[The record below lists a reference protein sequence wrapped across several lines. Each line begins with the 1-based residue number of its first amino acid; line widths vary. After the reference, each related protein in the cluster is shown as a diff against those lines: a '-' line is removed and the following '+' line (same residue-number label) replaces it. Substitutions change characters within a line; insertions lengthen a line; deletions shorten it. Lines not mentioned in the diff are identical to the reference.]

1 MICVLVIFVLNLKS
15 AEDFGLSL
23 ETILEH
29 EAIQDVDRLRAN
41 MYRLL
46 ARALSRPADKP
57 FLEILSS
64 LGGDGTELGNALGTL
79 ADAARA
85 TDVRRAAEEYQDLF
99 IGLGRGEVLPYAS
112 YYLTGFLNEKPLAR
126 LRNRMAE
133 LGIERDPS
141 VKEPEDHAGALME
154 MMAGLIEGDF
164 GAPQPLD
171 VQELFFRDHVAS
183 WIPHFYADLQKAKS
197 AHLYSALGRVG
208 ELFIE
213 LEGSAFAM

>member
-1 MICVLVIFVLNLKS
+1 MNS
-15 AEDFGLSL
+15 
-23 ETILEH
+23 ETIPDRES
-29 EAIQDVDRLRAN
+29 IQEVDRLRAN

-46 ARALSRPADKP
+46 ARALSRPADMQ
-57 FLEILSS
+57 FLAILSS
-64 LGGDGTELGNALGTL
+64 LDRDDTELGSALGAL

-85 TDVRRAAEEYQDLF
+85 TDERRAREEYQDLF
-99 IGLGRGEVLPYAS
+99 IGIGRGEVLPYAS

-154 MMAGLIEGDF
+154 IMAGLIEGDF

-171 VQELFFRDHVAS
+171 VQEAFFRDHVAT
-183 WIPHFYADLQKAKS
+183 WITHFYSDLQKAKS
-197 AHLYSALGRVG
+197 AHLYSAVGRVG

-213 LEGSAFAM
+213 LESSAFAM